1 MTREDAADWMLSQF
15 EAKRFLYQE
24 EAASH
29 LLHLRDERL
38 AYFDKSGNV
47 CIDKLVLKQFNK
59 LTPDLVY
66 ERADK
71 FVKAYNERVRP
82 TRVQVLE
89 RAQAQGTNVDE
100 SDMSEY
106 HPLLA
111 YEHFFFHYSATPL
124 LVVETSQLDLATS
137 DAAVDDLMRQI
148 RTMSRGTR
156 YYVPRPN
163 L

>member
-71 FVKAYNERVRP
+71 FWRDRLP
-82 TRVQVLE
+82 
-89 RAQAQGTNVDE
+89 
-100 SDMSEY
+100 SDQ
-106 HPLLA
+106 PG
-111 YEHFFFHYSATPL
+111 
-124 LVVETSQLDLATS
+124 
-137 DAAVDDLMRQI
+137 RQQ
-148 RTMSRGTR
+148 
-156 YYVPRPN
+156 
-163 L
+163 